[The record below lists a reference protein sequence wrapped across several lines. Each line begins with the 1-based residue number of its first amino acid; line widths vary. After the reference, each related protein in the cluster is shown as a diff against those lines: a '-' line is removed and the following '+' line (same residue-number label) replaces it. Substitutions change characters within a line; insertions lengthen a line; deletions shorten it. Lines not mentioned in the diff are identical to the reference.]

1 MVRRKYIS
9 GGICLG
15 EECFCT
21 VTVGDHGLYQCEDD
35 AGFAV
40 AIGVY
45 TILCGCGNLCIA
57 AVDSNAHNGAELG
70 SQQTVKVKY
79 IVVVRF
85 VVDLQICESD
95 GLFFSVGSAIGDD
108 TMQID
113 TNTIV
118 SITEANQNFS
128 RVTRIAEKNGQ
139 AVIFKNNRPKYMV
152 VDLENSP
159 ILELTDD
166 EKIDI
171 VAARI
176 LKRFKPAFEELAK
189 GL

>member
-1 MVRRKYIS
+1 
-9 GGICLG
+9 
-15 EECFCT
+15 
-21 VTVGDHGLYQCEDD
+21 
-35 AGFAV
+35 
-40 AIGVY
+40 
-45 TILCGCGNLCIA
+45 
-57 AVDSNAHNGAELG
+57 
-70 SQQTVKVKY
+70 
-79 IVVVRF
+79 
-85 VVDLQICESD
+85 
-95 GLFFSVGSAIGDD
+95 
-108 TMQID
+108 MQID

-189 GL
+189 